1 MYTKEAY
8 VYRKFF
14 FFLPP
19 LDCNKNKYSK
29 YMCNLHVRSPTLNQF
44 SGISIQNN
52 NLPINKYTI
61 IMNKFK
67 VPY

>member
-29 YMCNLHVRSPTLNQF
+29 YMCNLHVRSPALNQF

-52 NLPINKYTI
+52 NG
-61 IMNKFK
+61 
-67 VPY
+67 V